1 MKARLKGFDSY
12 SMKFITY
19 GLLCGVK
26 IQIFFKIS
34 FHLEKT
40 MD

>member
-12 SMKFITY
+12 LMNFITY
-19 GLLCGVK
+19 GLLFGVK
-26 IQIFFKIS
+26 IQIFFKTS
-34 FHLEKT
+34 FHLEKN